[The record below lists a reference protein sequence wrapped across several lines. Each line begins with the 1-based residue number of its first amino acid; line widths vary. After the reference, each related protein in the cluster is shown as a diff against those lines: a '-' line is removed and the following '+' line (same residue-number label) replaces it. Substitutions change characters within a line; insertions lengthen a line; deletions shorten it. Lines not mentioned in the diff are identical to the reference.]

1 MKKKLVRV
9 RRDLH
14 PVTMTV
20 QSRKRKRAAYEALH
34 KMEIN
39 ELDRK
44 DGLMSPVKP
53 YVEIDS

>member
-20 QSRKRKRAAYEALH
+20 KSRKRKRAAHEALH
-34 KMEIN
+34 KMEID

-44 DGLMSPVKP
+44 DGLMSPIKP
-53 YVEIDS
+53 

>member
-14 PVTMTV
+14 PVIMTV
-20 QSRKRKRAAYEALH
+20 KSRKRKRAAHEALH
-34 KMEIN
+34 KMEID

-53 YVEIDS
+53 